1 MWFLSLILP
10 VCALRSRRQPIRI
23 EHYDAVVRS
32 ITMLVEWR
40 LPKDRWVFFLALI
53 IVCISVENSLSL
65 SLSLSLSHTHTHTHT
80 RARTYM
86 FTESSLIQHPI
97 MSFWLQVLLL
107 TARLALARFISMYP
121 DQILRKTREVLLLL
135 VLLAS
140 YLLPQSMVL
149 LGIFGFSTCLCFVGN
164 LHGKAQMLTNEQV
177 LTLASA

>member
-1 MWFLSLILP
+1 
-10 VCALRSRRQPIRI
+10 
-23 EHYDAVVRS
+23 
-32 ITMLVEWR
+32 
-40 LPKDRWVFFLALI
+40 
-53 IVCISVENSLSL
+53 
-65 SLSLSLSHTHTHTHT
+65 
-80 RARTYM
+80 M

-135 VLLAS
+135 MLLAS

-149 LGIFGFSTCLCFVGN
+149 LGIFGFSTYLCFVGN